1 MEFCVSLPRLRGE
14 LRNAERTERCQ
25 RTQTAEAELRVLLN
39 KEAKI
44 DERRLLLRS
53 VDVEYLCDLLEEK
66 MAQADTMTNTL
77 R

>member
-14 LRNAERTERCQ
+14 LRIAERTERRQ
-25 RTQTAEAELRVLLN
+25 RTQTAEAELRLLLN
-39 KEAKI
+39 KDAKI

>member
-1 MEFCVSLPRLRGE
+1 MCVSASAQRRE
-14 LRNAERTERCQ
+14 LRIAERTERRQ

-39 KEAKI
+39 KDAEI

-66 MAQADTMTNTL
+66 NGTS
-77 R
+77 